1 MPKNKIKLEFR
12 TPSFIDYFNAFEDE
26 VLVDMAMNY
35 PETLERMCSLISLD
49 IQLEIERNKK
59 YISKMEYTA

>member
-1 MPKNKIKLEFR
+1 MSDKTKITFR
-12 TPSFIDYFNAFEDE
+12 RPSFIDYFNAFEDE

-49 IQLEIERNKK
+49 IQLEVERNKK
-59 YISKMEYTA
+59 VVSRMEYTA